1 MVTFFSVP
9 KPFDG
14 PIGAIQRNAIG
25 SWLAAVPGAQVLLF
39 GNEAGIAEAA
49 SDFAAEHHPTLRR
62 TPSGAPLLDEVFHR
76 AHAVARH
83 DVLCFVNTD
92 IVLRGCVD
100 ALGWLSSPFLVIAES
115 TDLPVH
121 HRIRYEAPTWRESFE
136 GRGRSRGPFA
146 LDVFF
151 FSRGLFRTIP
161 PFAIGRARF
170 DNWLVWHA
178 LHQRAAVI
186 DGTDVLQP
194 LHQHHGYSHLP
205 GGRREAYRGPDAW
218 RNQVLAGLK
227 CYVHLYS
234 VLDARYRLT
243 ADGLERLPWR
253 PRFLVQLRHRLAGL
267 VPDGAARTT
276 GTAVDESTDS
286 GPVTPRR

>member
-9 KPFDG
+9 KPFDD

-39 GNEAGIAEAA
+39 GDEAGIAEAA
-49 SDFAAEHHPTLRR
+49 SDFGAEHHPALRR
-62 TPSGAPLLDEVFHR
+62 TSSGAPLLDEVFHR

-92 IVLRGCVD
+92 IVLRGCAGPLVR
-100 ALGWLSSPFLVIAES
+100 LSSPFLVIAES
-115 TDLPVH
+115 MDLPVH
-121 HRIRYEAPTWRESFE
+121 HLIRYEAPTWREPLE

-151 FSRGLFRTIP
+151 FSRDLFRTIP

-178 LHQRAAVI
+178 LHQRASVI

-194 LHQHHGYSHLP
+194 LHQHHGYSHLL

-227 CYVHLYS
+227 CYLHLYS

-243 ADGLERLPWR
+243 GNGLERLPWR
-253 PRFLVQLRHRLAGL
+253 PRFLAQLRRRLTGA
-267 VPDGAARTT
+267 VADGAARLT
-276 GTAVDESTDS
+276 GAAVDELAGS
-286 GPVTPRR
+286 GPVTPWR